1 MAAMLVRGLR
11 RGARVA
17 GMAAMALS
25 VLALVF
31 LGLGPHTGRY
41 RTATVLSAS
50 MRPTIPEGSVVIVTP
65 LPATEVR
72 EGHVIMYRIPE
83 EDRRV
88 VAHRV
93 VEVVEGGEQP
103 VVRTQGDANPEPD
116 AWTARLEG
124 DTLWQVRGAVPALGH
139 AVQALR
145 HPWARSLSVG
155 VVPAVLALCWL
166 ADIWRPRDTRP
177 RAAAAPPTGA
187 AAGS

>member
-1 MAAMLVRGLR
+1 MAQALVPALR

-17 GMAAMALS
+17 GLAAMALS
-25 VLALVF
+25 ALALVF

-50 MRPTIPEGSVVIVTP
+50 MRPTIPEGSVVVVTP
-65 LPATEVR
+65 LPASELR
-72 EGHVIMYRIPE
+72 EGHVLMYRIPE

-93 VEVVEGGEQP
+93 VEIVEGGEEP

-116 AWTARLEG
+116 AWVARLEG
-124 DTLWQVRGAVPALGH
+124 ETLWQVRGAVPMLGY

-155 VVPAVLALCWL
+155 VIPAVLAMLWL
-166 ADIWRPRDTRP
+166 AGIS
-177 RAAAAPPTGA
+177 RAREDRAPAGAA

>member
-1 MAAMLVRGLR
+1 MAPTLFRALR
-11 RGARVA
+11 RGARLA
-17 GMAAMALS
+17 GMAGMALS
-25 VLALVF
+25 ALILVVF
-31 LGLGPHTGRY
+31 GLGPHTGRY
-41 RTATVLSAS
+41 QTATVLSGS

-65 LPATEVR
+65 MPATEVR

-93 VEVVEGGEQP
+93 VEVVEGGSQA

-124 DTLWQVRGAVPALGH
+124 ETLWQVRAAVPVLGH

-145 HPWARSLSVG
+145 QPWMRSLSVG
-155 VVPAVLALCWL
+155 AVPAVLALLWL
-166 ADIWRPRDTRP
+166 ADIWRPK
-177 RAAAAPPTGA
+177 ATGA
-187 AAGS
+187 TTSPAPAATGT

>member
-1 MAAMLVRGLR
+1 VAPALVRALGKGVRL
-11 RGARVA
+11 A

-41 RTATVLSAS
+41 RTATVLSGS
-50 MRPTIPEGSVVIVTP
+50 MRPTIVEGSVVVVTP
-65 LPATEVR
+65 LPASELA
-72 EGHVIMYRIPE
+72 EGDVIMYRIPE

-93 VEVVEGGEQP
+93 VEMVEGGERP

-116 AWTARLEG
+116 AWVARLDG
-124 DTLWQVRGAVPALGH
+124 KTLWQVRGAVPMLGY

-145 HPWARSLSVG
+145 QPWLRSLSVG
-155 VVPAVLALCWL
+155 VVPAVLALVWL
-166 ADIWRPRDTRP
+166 RDIWMPSRRPRSG
-177 RAAAAPPTGA
+177 AAAPTGA
-187 AAGS
+187 AARS